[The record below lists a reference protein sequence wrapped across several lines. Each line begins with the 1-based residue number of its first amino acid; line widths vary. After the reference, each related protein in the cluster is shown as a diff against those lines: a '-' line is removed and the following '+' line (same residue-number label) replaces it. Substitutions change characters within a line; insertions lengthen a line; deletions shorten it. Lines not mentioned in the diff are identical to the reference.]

1 MPLAVSAC
9 NGALGVRSWVL
20 LLGLAAVFAA
30 LVMAG
35 GQSVLAHD
43 ALRTHAALA
52 KEIFT
57 IPLAASM
64 RM

>member
-1 MPLAVSAC
+1 M
-9 NGALGVRSWVL
+9 RSWVL